1 MLYSFFRVIPRRLSF
16 VCRQSGT
23 LCLFHLQLTFEKAA
37 RVEGDGKARQN
48 RKLLRLHGTQ
58 RPPKK
63 ISKETVINLSDQT
76 QDDEVYSLLQN
87 SLNYAV
93 TPGSTPIEDIL
104 AESDVYWTVHLVII
118 EE

>member
-1 MLYSFFRVIPRRLSF
+1 
-16 VCRQSGT
+16 
-23 LCLFHLQLTFEKAA
+23 
-37 RVEGDGKARQN
+37 VEADSKARQN
-48 RKLLRLHGTQ
+48 QKFLRLHGTQ
-58 RPPKK
+58 RPPTKS
-63 ISKETVINLSDQT
+63 SKETVINLSDQK